1 MSAAM
6 VRTGGIMA
14 FGLILIGLV
23 LSFILAAALTG
34 AGSGT
39 GGAAVQANVGSTIIL
54 MYIVNLAIATFVYWT
69 TKGLFNAFGYRA
81 ADLPIMTLIILLA
94 VNLIP
99 ILLGNPN
106 PSTTGAGPEPGGGG
120 ALGILSAIVMLA
132 TVFSWIWFSI
142 AATGFGKQVGSR
154 LWQAIGI
161 LYLTSMALFAVGMV
175 LMTSG
180 GGQLPALFFLI
191 ASPVMLGGWVCHGI
205 GLIIGANEMSRT

>member
-99 ILLGNPN
+99 ILLGNPSL
-106 PSTTGAGPEPGGGG
+106 STTGAAPEPGGG
-120 ALGILSAIVMLA
+120 ALGILSVIVMLA
-132 TVFSWIWFSI
+132 TVLSWIWFSI
-142 AATGFGKQVGSR
+142 AATGFGRQVGSR

>member
-1 MSAAM
+1 MSPAM

-14 FGLILIGLV
+14 FGLILIGLI

-34 AGSGT
+34 AASGT
-39 GGAAVQANVGSTIIL
+39 GGAAVQASVGSTIIL

-99 ILLGNPN
+99 ILLGNQN
-106 PSTTGAGPEPGGGG
+106 PATTGAGPEAGGGG

-132 TVFSWIWFSI
+132 TVLSWIWFSI

-180 GGQLPALFFLI
+180 VAQLHALFFLI